1 MILVRACHT
10 DPANDISR
18 GSFAIISVRSALGGA
33 FDILHAALCERAGDL
48 QYFRRRQRLLSDRQS
63 QNTHTFFH
71 PDDGN
76 NQLHLTSDYKEPES
90 LLGSILGASKE
101 MTKRRN
107 EVCGIR

>member
-1 MILVRACHT
+1 MHRGT
-10 DPANDISR
+10 DTANDISR

-33 FDILHAALCERAGDL
+33 FDILHAALCERASDI
-48 QYFRRRQRLLSDRQS
+48 QNFRRRQRILSDRQS

-71 PDDGN
+71 PEDADHR
-76 NQLHLTSDYKEPES
+76 LHLYSDNKEPES

-107 EVCGIR
+107 EVCVLF